1 MIKVGLTGSIGMGK
15 STVADMFKSF
25 GYPVFDADKAVH
37 DLYESG
43 GAGINIIKSFY
54 PAAVI
59 NSAVNRDK
67 LRSYIIENPDKIRE
81 LESLIHP
88 LVKKLRDD
96 FLKTNQN
103 EELLVFD
110 IPLLFETGLN
120 KTMDITVV
128 VSAPYHVQHKRV
140 MSREGMTERIFSE
153 LLAKQISDDEKKT
166 MADIVI
172 KTDESLNMT
181 KIKVKD
187 LISSLGIRV
196 N

>member
-15 STVADMFKSF
+15 STVADMFKNF

-37 DLYESG
+37 DLYEKG
-43 GAGINIIKSFY
+43 GAGIGIIKSFY
-54 PAAVI
+54 PAAVV
-59 NSAVNRDK
+59 NSAVDREV
-67 LRSYIIENPDKIRE
+67 LRSYLVENPDKIRD
-81 LESLIHP
+81 LEILIHP

-96 FLKTNQN
+96 FLKANQN
-103 EELLVFD
+103 KELLVFD

-140 MSREGMTERIFSE
+140 MLREGMTEKIFSG

-181 KIKVKD
+181 KSKVKD
-187 LISSLGIRV
+187 FISSLGIRV

>member
-15 STVADMFKSF
+15 STVADMFKNF

-37 DLYESG
+37 DLYEKG
-43 GAGINIIKSFY
+43 GAGIDIIKSFY
-54 PAAVI
+54 PAAVV
-59 NSAVNRDK
+59 NSAVDREI
-67 LRSYIIENPDKIRE
+67 LRSYIVENPDKIRE
-81 LESLIHP
+81 LEILIHP

-103 EELLVFD
+103 KELLVFD

-120 KTMDITVV
+120 RNMDITVV

-140 MSREGMTERIFSE
+140 MSREGMTEKIFSG

-181 KIKVKD
+181 KSKVKEF
-187 LISSLGIRV
+187 ISSLGVKV

>member
-15 STVADMFKSF
+15 STVADMFKNF

-37 DLYESG
+37 DLYEKG
-43 GAGINIIKSFY
+43 GAGIDIIKSFY
-54 PAAVI
+54 PAAVV
-59 NSAVNRDK
+59 NSAVDREI
-67 LRSYIIENPDKIRE
+67 LRSYIAENPDKIRE
-81 LESLIHP
+81 LETLIHP

-103 EELLVFD
+103 KELLVFD

-120 KTMDITVV
+120 KNMDITVV

-140 MSREGMTERIFSE
+140 MSREGMTEKIFSG
-153 LLAKQISDDEKKT
+153 LLAKQISNDEKKT
-166 MADIVI
+166 MADIII
-172 KTDESLNMT
+172 KTDESLNIT
-181 KIKVKD
+181 KSKVKEF
-187 LISSLGIRV
+187 ISSLGVKV

>member
-15 STVADMFKSF
+15 STVADMFKNF

-37 DLYESG
+37 DLYEKG
-43 GAGINIIKSFY
+43 GAGIDIIKSFY
-54 PAAVI
+54 PAAVV
-59 NSAVNRDK
+59 NSAVDREI
-67 LRSYIIENPDKIRE
+67 LRSYIAENPDKIRE
-81 LESLIHP
+81 LETFIHP

-103 EELLVFD
+103 KELLVFD

-120 KTMDITVV
+120 KNMDITVV

-140 MSREGMTERIFSE
+140 MSREGMTEKIFSG
-153 LLAKQISDDEKKT
+153 LLAKQISNDEKKT
-166 MADIVI
+166 MADIII
-172 KTDESLNMT
+172 KTDESLNIT
-181 KIKVKD
+181 KSKVKEF
-187 LISSLGIRV
+187 ISSLGVKV

>member
-1 MIKVGLTGSIGMGK
+1 VIKVGLTGSIGMGK
-15 STVADMFKSF
+15 STVADMFKNF
-25 GYPVFDADKAVH
+25 GCPVFDADKAVH
-37 DLYESG
+37 GLYEKG
-43 GAGINIIKSFY
+43 GAGIDIIKSFY
-54 PAAVI
+54 PAAVV
-59 NSAVNRDK
+59 NSAVDREI
-67 LRSYIIENPDKIRE
+67 LRSYIAENPDKIRE
-81 LESLIHP
+81 LETLIHP

-103 EELLVFD
+103 KELLVFD

-120 KTMDITVV
+120 KNMDITVV

-140 MSREGMTERIFSE
+140 MSREGMTEKIFSG
-153 LLAKQISDDEKKT
+153 LLAKQIGDDEKKT

-181 KIKVKD
+181 KSKVKEF
-187 LISSLGIRV
+187 ISSLGVKV

>member
-15 STVADMFKSF
+15 STVADMFKNL

-37 DLYESG
+37 DLYEKG
-43 GAGINIIKSFY
+43 GAGIDIIKSFY
-54 PAAVI
+54 PAAVV
-59 NSAVNRDK
+59 NSAVDREI
-67 LRSYIIENPDKIRE
+67 LRSYIAENPDKIRE
-81 LESLIHP
+81 LEILIHP

-103 EELLVFD
+103 KELLVFD

-120 KTMDITVV
+120 KNMDITVV

-140 MSREGMTERIFSE
+140 MSREGMTEKIFSG

-181 KIKVKD
+181 KSKVKEF
-187 LISSLGIRV
+187 ISSLGVKV

>member
-15 STVADMFKSF
+15 STVADMFKNF

-37 DLYESG
+37 DLYEKG
-43 GAGINIIKSFY
+43 GAGIDIIKSFY
-54 PAAVI
+54 PAAVV
-59 NSAVNRDK
+59 NSAVDREI
-67 LRSYIIENPDKIRE
+67 LRSYIVVNPDKIRE
-81 LESLIHP
+81 LEILIHP

-103 EELLVFD
+103 KELLVFD

-120 KTMDITVV
+120 KNMDITVV

-140 MSREGMTERIFSE
+140 MSREGMTEKIFSG

-181 KIKVKD
+181 KSKVKEF
-187 LISSLGIRV
+187 ISSLGVKV

>member
-37 DLYESG
+37 DLYERG

-54 PAAVI
+54 PAAVV

-67 LRSYIIENPDKIRE
+67 LRSYIVENPDKIRE
-81 LESLIHP
+81 LEGLIHP

-96 FLKTNQN
+96 FLKINQN
-103 EELLVFD
+103 KELLVFD

-140 MSREGMTERIFSE
+140 MSREGMTERIFSG

-181 KIKVKD
+181 KSKVKD

>member
-15 STVADMFKSF
+15 STVADMFKNF

-37 DLYESG
+37 DLYEKG
-43 GAGINIIKSFY
+43 GAGIDIIKSFY
-54 PAAVI
+54 PAAVV
-59 NSAVNRDK
+59 NSAVDREI
-67 LRSYIIENPDKIRE
+67 LRSYIVENPDKIRE
-81 LESLIHP
+81 LEILIHP

-103 EELLVFD
+103 KELLVFD

-120 KTMDITVV
+120 RNMDITVV

-140 MSREGMTERIFSE
+140 MSREGMTEKIFSG
-153 LLAKQISDDEKKT
+153 LLAKQIGDDEKKT

-181 KIKVKD
+181 KSKVKEF
-187 LISSLGIRV
+187 ISSLGVKV

>member
-15 STVADMFKSF
+15 STVADMFKNF

-37 DLYESG
+37 DLYEKG
-43 GAGINIIKSFY
+43 GAGIDIIKSFY
-54 PAAVI
+54 PAAVV
-59 NSAVNRDK
+59 NSAVDRDL
-67 LRSYIIENPDKIRE
+67 LRSYIVENPDKIRE
-81 LESLIHP
+81 LEVLIHP
-88 LVKKLRDD
+88 LVKTLRDD

-103 EELLVFD
+103 KELLVFD

-120 KTMDITVV
+120 KNMDITVV

-140 MSREGMTERIFSE
+140 MSREGMTEKIFSG
-153 LLAKQISDDEKKT
+153 LLAKQIGDDEKKT

-181 KIKVKD
+181 KSKVKEF
-187 LISSLGIRV
+187 ISSLGVKV

>member
-37 DLYESG
+37 DLYERG

-81 LESLIHP
+81 LEGLIHP

-96 FLKTNQN
+96 FLKINQN
-103 EELLVFD
+103 KELIVFD

-181 KIKVKD
+181 KSKVKD
-187 LISSLGIRV
+187 LISNLGIRV

>member
-1 MIKVGLTGSIGMGK
+1 VIKVGLTGSIGMGK

-37 DLYESG
+37 DLYERG

-81 LESLIHP
+81 LEGLIHP

-96 FLKTNQN
+96 FLKINQN
-103 EELLVFD
+103 KELIVFD

-181 KIKVKD
+181 KSKVKD
-187 LISSLGIRV
+187 LISNLGIRV

>member
-96 FLKTNQN
+96 FLKINQN
-103 EELLVFD
+103 KELLVFD

-181 KIKVKD
+181 KSKVKD
-187 LISSLGIRV
+187 FISSLGIRV